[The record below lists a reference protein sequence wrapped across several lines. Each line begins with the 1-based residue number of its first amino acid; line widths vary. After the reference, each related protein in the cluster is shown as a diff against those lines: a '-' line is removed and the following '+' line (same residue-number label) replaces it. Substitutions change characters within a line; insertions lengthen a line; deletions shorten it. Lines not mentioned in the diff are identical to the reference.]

1 MNKNNYEHLLSQ
13 DPIGAFDK
21 IKENYIR
28 YFENAYKITDKNL
41 DEERIGLL
49 DKDDNLYKSPYLEL
63 LPEYNSYEDINDIGE
78 LAKTFTEAF
87 GSEDVSR
94 QFFEDFIKKGLMN
107 YIPYVHQVDM
117 LKKVFCH
124 EEGRYNNAVI
134 TTGTGSGKTESFLLP
149 LFAQLFKEAKTWG
162 RVTND
167 TNWYNHN
174 KGVYDPCQRL
184 GQDDAHIPALRAL
197 IMYPMNALVE
207 DQMARLRKALDSDEI
222 RTFMDSNL
230 KGNRIYFG
238 SYNGSTI
245 GMKNYD
251 LIKKYGHINDDGK
264 NVSLEKA
271 RKAIKDELKKIHE
284 QHVNVT
290 KYYQR
295 LVDAEKQAKD
305 AYDAAIQTG
314 NEDEVAKTKK
324 AYDEAKEVRK
334 AKEDVLYTSPR
345 LGGNFHYQ
353 QLIDAEIIAKAALDK
368 ALQDGNQV
376 EISNAQITYNN
387 ARREREEKDY
397 LGLTAEMVTRW
408 DMQKWAPDI
417 LITNVSMLSIML
429 MRKAEAPIFEQTRNW
444 LAANDLPEEQRE
456 EAKKNRIFHIVLD
469 ELHLYRD
476 TAGSETACLIRML
489 LNAIGLLPV
498 KDDSNGNKIPNPQLR
513 VLASSASL
521 GTEDAT
527 QQFMEEFF
535 GVYNT
540 SNETK
545 AFNIIPNDS
554 EYSANYEPQ
563 KDTDDLDY
571 EKFSIFTNDFVMLE
585 EEEKMQLMN
594 KVANNHHCRDA
605 VSFIHKYEKTIF
617 ADFLAI
623 GCKHGVNIDD
633 LVYQDDQKPYIFK
646 TKEALRGF
654 LIFRAYAD
662 HLKEDGKSLKHR
674 LPRIR
679 FHQFFKYIEGMWGE
693 LQATINDRDASP
705 AQNLS
710 YEPQEVGPHN
720 GKVLELLRC
729 ECCGELFI
737 GGNRKIDQQGK
748 TYLTLNYPSLET
760 IPNFNPTP
768 MVQNKSFEDYALF
781 WPSHIQKAEIGL
793 PEDYDHLTMLNS
805 NETSF
810 AKTHSRAKWR
820 HRYLDVFTGEIL
832 HNQPRGNNSLIEGFV
847 LEADQEGKT
856 QQDLSIVHALPCCC
870 PHCNQ
875 NYTNRKYAKSPIRSF
890 RTGIDRSNQLLSKEL
905 IYQLNEK
912 SAKLIGFSD
921 SRQDAA
927 KQALGIETEHY
938 RDMVRMLFIQSVE
951 EVDRN
956 LQEMID
962 FIRSEKN
969 NYPKRKDLKE
979 LVKKNYTN
987 ENIDAI
993 VDAICDNDEEEL
1005 QRYKTDT
1012 ISLNNLIGH
1021 GNSKDGILLKK
1032 LVKLGINPAGPEY
1045 KYQHYKVDGN
1055 DTIYDWSLAFD
1066 YDPLSQNAFCMRP
1079 NLQFRTTND
1088 SGFNYNSVDNGL
1100 SSAVFA
1106 NSFGKY
1112 MGVSTLDAGIGY
1124 ICCRNT
1130 ADVINSNEYSQLDN
1144 LLAPI
1149 GINTLDFIDAFIRVL
1164 GDNFRY
1170 KDPDYKNDSWEQYSE
1185 FNDNVKK
1192 PIERFMNEHNF
1203 SDDDRNNLKAYLYN
1217 FLSNY
1222 VSNLETILDFNLL
1235 SFRKLN
1241 PESEYYIC
1249 TKCGRVHP
1257 NKGFGFCTNPN
1268 CPGELSDDPRYKG
1281 QVKDLQK
1288 KHYISFDILEE
1299 PREPRRLHTE
1309 ELTGQTDNIQE
1320 RLLNFKD
1327 MVLLHGAD
1335 ERFRSGFEAT
1345 KPIDMVNVTTTME
1358 VGVDIGSLE
1367 AIFQGNMPPTRYNY
1381 QQRVGRGGRR
1391 GQAFSTA
1398 VTFCRGRSHDVY
1410 YYKKAT
1416 DEIVGGM
1423 PATPELSLHPYVE
1436 TNPEGNITY
1445 HMKLAIMK
1453 RVIVKELLNKAYA
1466 NLDYDYDLKDNC
1478 GEFGRVGEWR
1488 NSTKQILSNW
1498 ITNHPSEIDKTV
1510 DYYFSQFNRPDVD
1523 ITTDINNVKEW
1534 ITNNLVPAI
1543 DNSLTQE
1550 MDLNKGLAQC
1560 LSELGFLPM
1569 YGMPSDVRNFFHG
1582 TGRKNGQ
1589 DFVKSIDRSSEL
1601 AISEYAPGSEKT
1613 KDKGVYRVEALTLP
1627 MDFRRDG
1634 LKFYYKDDD
1643 PDEEKDALKD
1653 RYIITYDK
1661 DLDYQHREGNIVDIK
1676 PVDNLTD
1683 SALTQSRGLGLNQ
1696 RLIVIPRAYRSNQV
1710 SGNSGTPVENSDRSS
1725 SFVQC
1730 QIWAKDDITNG
1741 NIKDSIPNVPNVI
1754 LSAYGL
1760 KLNNDAKIWHVNSN
1774 NNRFFRGKYASYL
1787 YPDRTGSDSLAP
1799 NFTFYNLDQAHNII
1813 SPIKPPQANRPDNH
1827 SFEIALGS
1835 KKPTEMI
1842 SLELKGCPDCLNLD
1856 IWDDNCNRAA
1866 IRAAFFSAAFLLQRV
1881 LADQLDVQ
1889 PEEIEISDKKIDG
1902 KPYPIIYLSDAL
1914 PNGAGI
1920 VSYLAKEGK
1929 LEKIIEDIVEF
1940 KTGFMQ
1946 SLIDEEH
1953 RKKCRTACQSC
1964 LLSYSNRGYHH
1975 VLDWRLGVG
1984 ILRLMIDPNYDFG
1997 FTEETR
2003 QQYLELTDFNEL
2015 IIAAA
2020 KKANIDLQDGEWVK
2034 LVQMPSNEPGE
2045 ENKTIDKIFYHPLW
2059 DREKTKE
2066 KATLQNESI
2075 IEMYNTFY
2083 LLRSSIKDD
2092 NNNVCENTQS
2102 VQDQTAKPKRNNK
2115 RTRSRDD
2122 NAHNH
2127 SDTAGVESESNDPV
2141 IDLE

>member
-13 DPIGAFDK
+13 DPIGAFEK

-28 YFENAYKITDKNL
+28 YFENAYKIKDENL
-41 DEERIGLL
+41 NKERIELL
-49 DKDDNLYKSPYLEL
+49 EKNDNLYKLPYLEL
-63 LPEYNSYEDINDIGE
+63 LPEYNSYEGIKDIGE
-78 LAKTFTEAF
+78 LADNFTEAF
-87 GSEDVSR
+87 GSESVSR

-149 LFAQLFKEAKTWG
+149 LLAQLFKEAKTWG
-162 RVTND
+162 RVDND
-167 TNWYNHN
+167 TNWFNHHQS
-174 KGVYDPCQRL
+174 VYDPCQRL
-184 GQDDAHIPALRAL
+184 GQDDAHKPALRAL

-222 RTFMDSNL
+222 RTFMDSNNGL

-251 LIKKYGHINDDGK
+251 LIEQYGHINDNGK
-264 NVSLEKA
+264 NVSLDKA
-271 RKAIKDELKKIHE
+271 RKAIKEELKKIHE
-284 QHVNVT
+284 QYVNVT
-290 KYYQR
+290 NYYQR
-295 LVDAEKQAKD
+295 LVDAEQQAKD
-305 AYDAAIQTG
+305 AYEVALQNG
-314 NEDEVAKTKK
+314 NEDEITNAKK

-345 LGGNFHYQ
+345 LGG
-353 QLIDAEIIAKAALDK
+353 DR
-368 ALQDGNQV
+368 V
-376 EISNAQITYNN
+376 
-387 ARREREEKDY
+387 
-397 LGLTAEMVTRW
+397 TAEMVTRW

-456 EAKKNRIFHIVLD
+456 AAKENRIFHIVLD

-489 LNAIGLLPV
+489 LNAIGLPPV
-498 KDDSNGNKIPNPQLR
+498 VDDVNRNKKPNPQLR

-535 GVYNT
+535 GVYNS

-545 AFNIIPNDS
+545 AFNIIPNNS
-554 EYSANYEPQ
+554 EYSANFEPQ
-563 KDTDDLDY
+563 KDTDDLNY
-571 EKFSIFTNDFVMLE
+571 EDFSIFTNDFVMME

-594 KVANNHHCRDA
+594 EVAKGHDCDDA

-623 GCKHGVNIDD
+623 GCKRGVNIDN
-633 LVYQDDQKPYIFK
+633 LVYQDDQKPYIFR

-693 LQATINDRDASP
+693 LKATINDQNASP
-705 AQNLS
+705 VQNLS

-737 GGNRKIDQQGK
+737 GGNRKTDQEGK

-768 MVQNKSFEDYALF
+768 MVQNKSFEDYVLF
-781 WPSHIQKAEIGL
+781 WPSHIQEDEISL
-793 PEDYDHLTMLNS
+793 PKDYDHLTMLNS

-810 AKTHSRAKWR
+810 PKTHSRAKWL
-820 HRYLDVFTGEIL
+820 HRYLDIFTGEIL
-832 HNQPRGNNSLIEGFV
+832 KNKPRGNNSLIEGFV
-847 LEADQEGKT
+847 LNASQEGRT
-856 QQDLSIVHALPCCC
+856 QQDLSIIHALPCCC

-951 EVDRN
+951 EVDRK

-979 LVKKNYTN
+979 LVKKNYAN

-1012 ISLNNLIGH
+1012 ISLNSLIGH
-1021 GNSKDGILLKK
+1021 GNILDGILLKK

-1045 KYQHYKVDGN
+1045 KYQHFMRDDSREPDHWSKAFN
-1055 DTIYDWSLAFD
+1055 YDS
-1066 YDPLSQNAFCMRP
+1066 SSTNAYAMRDDI
-1079 NLQFRTTND
+1079 QFQSTND
-1088 SGFNYNSVDNGL
+1088 AELNFISVRNGL

-1130 ADVINSNEYSQLDN
+1130 ADVIISDDYRN
-1144 LLAPI
+1144 LNGLLSPF

-1170 KDPDYKNDSWEQYSE
+1170 IDPDYVKKPESWTQYSE
-1185 FNDNVKK
+1185 FTEAVRK
-1192 PIERFMNEHNF
+1192 PIERFMDEHNF
-1203 SDDDRNNLKAYLYN
+1203 DETQKNNLKGYLYS
-1217 FLSNY
+1217 FLSKY
-1222 VSNLETILDFNLL
+1222 VSGEHTILNFNNL
-1235 SFRKLN
+1235 SFKKLN
-1241 PESEYYIC
+1241 KNSEYYIC
-1249 TKCGRVHP
+1249 SRCGRVHP

-1268 CPGELSDDPRYKG
+1268 CLGVLSDNPRYKG

-1335 ERFRSGFEAT
+1335 ERFRTGFEAT

-1416 DEIVGGM
+1416 NEIVGGM
-1423 PATPELSLHPYVE
+1423 PATPELSLHPYAE
-1436 TNPEGNITY
+1436 TDPKGNITY

-1453 RVIVKELLNKAYA
+1453 RVIVKELLNMAYDG
-1466 NLDYDYDLKDNC
+1466 LPYDYELKDNC
-1478 GEFGRVGEWR
+1478 GEFGRVGEWG
-1488 NSTKQILSNW
+1488 NETKQILLKW
-1498 ITNHPSEIDKTV
+1498 ISDNPPKINNTV
-1510 DYYFSQFNRPDVD
+1510 DYYFSQFNKPGVD
-1523 ITTDINNVKEW
+1523 ITDDINEIKKW
-1534 ITNNLVPAI
+1534 IKKDLVPAI

-1569 YGMPSDVRNFFHG
+1569 YGMPSDVRNFYHG
-1582 TGRKNGQ
+1582 TGKKPNGQ

-1627 MDFRRDG
+1627 MDYRRDG
-1634 LKFYYKDDD
+1634 QYESLKFYYKDDD

-1661 DLDYQHREGNIVDIK
+1661 DIDYQHREGNIVDIK

-1741 NIKDSIPNVPNVI
+1741 NIKDGIPNVPNVI
-1754 LSAYGL
+1754 LSSYGL

-1774 NNRFFRGKYASYL
+1774 NNRFFRGKYASQL
-1787 YPDRTGSDSLAP
+1787 YPDSTGDNSLAP
-1799 NFTFYNLDQAHNII
+1799 NFTFYDFVDQTRKII
-1813 SPIKPPQANRPDNH
+1813 TPIKPPQANRPDNH

-1842 SLELKGCPDCLNLD
+1842 CLELKACSDNLNLN
-1856 IWDDNCNRAA
+1856 IWDEEHCNKAA
-1866 IRAAFFSAAFLLQRV
+1866 VRAAFFSAAFLLQRV

-1929 LEKIIEDIVEF
+1929 LEKIIKDIVDF
-1940 KTGFMQ
+1940 RTSFMK

-1953 RKKCRTACQSC
+1953 RNKCRTACQSC
-1964 LLSYSNRGYHH
+1964 LLTYSNRGYHH

-1997 FTEETR
+1997 FTETTR
-2003 QQYLELTDFNEL
+2003 EQYPELADFNEL
-2015 IIAAA
+2015 LIAAA
-2020 KKANIDLQDGEWVK
+2020 KKANIDLDAGEWIK
-2034 LVQMPSNEPGE
+2034 HVQISSNEPGE
-2045 ENKTIDKIFYHPLW
+2045 ENKTIDKVFYHPLW

-2066 KATLQNESI
+2066 KAALQNESV

-2092 NNNVCENTQS
+2092 NNKVSENTQR
-2102 VQDQTAKPKRNNK
+2102 VQDQITKPKRNNK
-2115 RTRSRDD
+2115 STRSRDD
-2122 NAHNH
+2122 NAQNH
-2127 SDTAGVESESNDPV
+2127 GDTAGVESESNDSV

>member
-1 MNKNNYEHLLSQ
+1 MNNNNYEHLLSQ
-13 DPIGAFDK
+13 DPIGAFEK
-21 IKENYIR
+21 IKENYKR
-28 YFENAYKITDKNL
+28 YFENAYKITDKHLN
-41 DEERIGLL
+41 EERISLL
-49 DKDDNLYKSPYLEL
+49 TKDDNLYKSPYLEL
-63 LPEYNSYEDINDIGE
+63 LPEYNSYEGISDVKE
-78 LAKTFTEAF
+78 LTASFTEAF
-87 GSEDVSR
+87 RSSEDSK
-94 QFFEDFIKKGLMN
+94 QFFEEFIKQGLMN

-149 LFAQLFKEAKTWG
+149 LLAQLFKEAKTWEA
-162 RVTND
+162 VNNNP
-167 TNWYNHN
+167 NWYNMT
-174 KGVYDPCQRL
+174 KTFYDPCQRVSDNN
-184 GQDDAHIPALRAL
+184 GHIPALRAL

-222 RTFMDSNL
+222 RKFMSSDIGL

-251 LIKKYGHINDDGK
+251 LISKYGHVNEKGK
-264 NVSLEKA
+264 NTSLEKA
-271 RKAIKDELKKIHE
+271 RKALKEKLKEIHN
-284 QHVNVT
+284 QFVNVCE
-290 KYYQR
+290 YYQTF
-295 LVDAEKQAKD
+295 VEAEEQAKIDYEKAKQSGNVEEIAKTKD
-305 AYDAAIQTG
+305 AYD
-314 NEDEVAKTKK
+314 K
-324 AYDEAKEVRK
+324 AREARK
-334 AKEDVLYTSPR
+334 SKEDVLYTSPR
-345 LGGNFHYQ
+345 LGGD
-353 QLIDAEIIAKAALDK
+353 L
-368 ALQDGNQV
+368 
-376 EISNAQITYNN
+376 T
-387 ARREREEKDY
+387 
-397 LGLTAEMVTRW
+397 TAEMVTRW

-429 MRKAEAPIFEQTRNW
+429 MRKAEKCIFEQTRDW
-444 LAANDLPEEQRE
+444 LKGDPDP
-456 EAKKNRIFHIVLD
+456 KHPTRIFHIVLD

-489 LNAIGLLPV
+489 LNAIDLPPV
-498 KDDSNGNKIPNPQLR
+498 IKDGNGHKIPNPQLR

-527 QQFMEEFF
+527 QRFMEEFF

-540 SNETK
+540 SNDTK
-545 AFNIIPNDS
+545 AFNIIPNDK

-571 EKFSIFTNDFVMLE
+571 EKFSMFTNDFVMLTD
-585 EEEKMQLMN
+585 EEKVSMMN
-594 KVANNHHCRDA
+594 AFAITHGCVDA

-623 GCKHGVNIDD
+623 GCKHGVKIDD
-633 LVYQDDQKPYIFK
+633 LVYQDEEKPYIFR
-646 TKEALRGF
+646 TEDALRGF

-662 HLKEDGKSLKHR
+662 HLQENGKTLKHR

-693 LQATINDRDASP
+693 LKATINDPQASP
-705 AQNLS
+705 VQSLS

-737 GGNRKIDQQGK
+737 GGNRKVTQEGL

-781 WPSHIQKAEIGL
+781 WPSHIQEAQIEL
-793 PEDYDHLTMLNS
+793 PKEYDHLTMLNS
-805 NETSF
+805 NEHSF
-810 AKTHSRAKWR
+810 EKTHSRAMWKR
-820 HRYLDVFTGEIL
+820 RYLNVFTGEL
-832 HNQPRGNNSLIEGFV
+832 LTEKNGQSDLIEGFV
-847 LEADQEGKT
+847 LEADPAGTRPKK
-856 QQDLSIVHALPCCC
+856 QDLSIVHALPCCC

-951 EVDRN
+951 EVDKDM
-956 LQEMID
+956 QEMID
-962 FIRSEKN
+962 FIKREKD
-969 NYPKRKDLKE
+969 NYPDRYDLEDIVKRRYNNSNIGRIIGAIYDNHEERL
-979 LVKKNYTN
+979 KNY
-987 ENIDAI
+987 I
-993 VDAICDNDEEEL
+993 
-1005 QRYKTDT
+1005 TDT
-1012 ISLNNLIGH
+1012 ISLANLIGH
-1021 GNSKDGILLKK
+1021 GNIKDGILLKK
-1032 LVKLGINPAGPEY
+1032 LVRLGINPAGPEY
-1045 KYQHYKVDGN
+1045 KYQHYMEEGVD
-1055 DTIYDWSLAFD
+1055 TKYHWSRAFD
-1066 YDPLSQNAFCMRP
+1066 YNPTSSTAFSMRQNI
-1079 NLQFRTTND
+1079 QFHTTND
-1088 SGFNYNSVDNGL
+1088 SGLNYNSVDNGL

-1130 ADVINSNEYSQLDN
+1130 SDVINSDKYKNLN
-1144 LLAPI
+1144 ALLAPL
-1149 GINTLDFIDAFIRVL
+1149 GINTLDFVDAFIRVL

-1170 KDPDYKNDSWEQYSE
+1170 KDPDYDKKLEPWTQYSDFTE
-1185 FNDNVKK
+1185 AVRK
-1192 PIERFMNEHNF
+1192 PIDHFMDVHSFDETQM
-1203 SDDDRNNLKAYLYN
+1203 NNLKGYLYS
-1217 FLSNY
+1217 FLSEY
-1222 VSNLETILDFNLL
+1222 VSDEPTILNFNNL
-1235 SFRKLN
+1235 SFKKLSK
-1241 PESEYYIC
+1241 ESEYYIC
-1249 TKCGRVHP
+1249 PKCGRVHP
-1257 NKGFGFCTNPN
+1257 NKGFGFCTNSN
-1268 CPGELSDDPRYKG
+1268 CLKELSDNPKYKG
-1281 QVKDLQK
+1281 NVKDLQK

-1309 ELTGQTDNIQE
+1309 ELTGQTDDIQE

-1327 MVLLHGAD
+1327 MVLLHGVDA
-1335 ERFRSGFEAT
+1335 RYRKGFEAT

-1423 PATPELSLHPYVE
+1423 PAPPELSLRPYAE
-1436 TNPEGNITY
+1436 TDQEGKTTY

-1453 RVIVKELLNKAYA
+1453 RVVVKELLNMAYA
-1466 NLDYDYDLKDNC
+1466 DLKYDYDLKDNC
-1478 GEFGRVGEWR
+1478 GEFGRVGQWPTL
-1488 NSTKQILSNW
+1488 TKQMLIDW
-1498 ITNHPSEIDKTV
+1498 IAKSDNQMVIDDIV
-1510 DYYFSQFNRPDVD
+1510 DYYFSQFNKSNVD
-1523 ITTDINNVKEW
+1523 IKADINEIKEW
-1534 ITNNLVPAI
+1534 IKNKSLVNAI
-1543 DNSLTQE
+1543 DKSMPQE
-1550 MDLNKGLAQC
+1550 VDLNKGLAQA

-1569 YGMPSDVRNFFHG
+1569 YGMPSDVREFYHG
-1582 TGRKNGQ
+1582 TEHKKGQ
-1589 DFVKSIDRSSEL
+1589 DYVKSIDRSSEL

-1627 MDFRRDG
+1627 MDFRKDKYG
-1634 LKFYYKDDD
+1634 SESLKFYFDDEND

-1661 DLDYQHREGNIVDIK
+1661 DIDFQNREGNITNIR
-1676 PVDNLTD
+1676 PVDDPTTPAQVLNN
-1683 SALTQSRGLGLNQ
+1683 RLGKNQ
-1696 RLIVIPRAYRSNQV
+1696 RLIVIPRAYRSNKV
-1710 SGNSGTPVENSDRSS
+1710 SGNNGTPVENSDRSS

-1730 QIWAKDDITNG
+1730 QIWAKDDIKEG
-1741 NIKDSIPNVPNVI
+1741 NIKNSIPNVPNVI

-1760 KLNNDAKIWHVNSN
+1760 NLSSDAQIWHVNSN
-1774 NNRFFRGKYASYL
+1774 NNRFFRGKYSYCDGTPYCNNTNL
-1787 YPDRTGSDSLAP
+1787 P
-1799 NFTFYNLDQAHNII
+1799 NFTFFQQTNNMM
-1813 SPIKPPQANRPDNH
+1813 SPLKPDAQN

-1835 KKPTEMI
+1835 RKPTEMI
-1842 SLELKGCPDCLNLD
+1842 SLELKGCSDVLNLN
-1856 IWDDNCNRAA
+1856 IWDEKCNKAA

-1889 PEEIEISDKKIDG
+1889 PEEIEISEKMLDN

-1920 VSYLAKEGK
+1920 VSYLTKEGR
-1929 LEKIIEDIVEF
+1929 LEKIIKDIVAF
-1940 KTGFMQ
+1940 KTGFMK
-1946 SLIDEEH
+1946 SLIDEDH
-1953 RKKCRTACQSC
+1953 RMNCRTACQSC
-1964 LLSYSNRGYHH
+1964 LLTYSNRGYHH

-1984 ILRLMIDPNYDFG
+1984 ILRLMIDPSYDFG
-1997 FTEETR
+1997 FTETTR
-2003 QQYLELTDFNEL
+2003 TQYPELNDFDEL
-2015 IIAAA
+2015 IVAAA
-2020 KKANIDLQDGEWVK
+2020 KKTNVNLNEGDWVK
-2034 LVQMPSNEPGE
+2034 QIRIKSYEPGE
-2045 ENKTIDKIFYHPLW
+2045 DDIIINKIFYHPLW
-2059 DREKTKE
+2059 NIAKTIAKTSVPSSSKVE
-2066 KATLQNESI
+2066 LF
-2075 IEMYNTFY
+2075 NTFN
-2083 LLRSSIKDD
+2083 LLRSNIVEDTID
-2092 NNNVCENTQS
+2092 NINSRTENTQQKMGTKTKS
-2102 VQDQTAKPKRNNK
+2102 PKKKTNKEVKKNSTKLDDQQ
-2115 RTRSRDD
+2115 
-2122 NAHNH
+2122 
-2127 SDTAGVESESNDPV
+2127 GNDIV
-2141 IDLE
+2141 RGIDLS

>member
-28 YFENAYKITDKNL
+28 YFENAYKISDKNL
-41 DEERIGLL
+41 DEERITLL
-49 DKDDNLYKSPYLEL
+49 KKNDNLYKSPYLEL
-63 LPEYNSYEDINDIGE
+63 LPEYNSCESINDIGE
-78 LAKTFTEAF
+78 LAETFTEAF

-149 LFAQLFKEAKTWG
+149 LLAQLFKEAKTWG
-162 RVTND
+162 TVNND
-167 TNWYNHN
+167 TNWFNHK
-174 KGVYDPCQRL
+174 KGVYDPCQRY
-184 GQDDAHIPALRAL
+184 GQDDAHKPALRAL

-222 RTFMDSNL
+222 RKFMDSNDGL

-251 LIKKYGHINDDGK
+251 LISTYGHINDKGK

-271 RKAIKDELKKIHE
+271 RRALKEELKKIQE
-284 QHVNVT
+284 QYVNVT

-295 LVDAEKQAKD
+295 LVDAENQAKV
-305 AYDAAIQTG
+305 AYETALQTG
-314 NEDEVAKTKK
+314 NEDEIANTKK

-345 LGGNFHYQ
+345 LGGDH
-353 QLIDAEIIAKAALDK
+353 
-368 ALQDGNQV
+368 V
-376 EISNAQITYNN
+376 
-387 ARREREEKDY
+387 
-397 LGLTAEMVTRW
+397 TAEMVTRW

-429 MRKAEAPIFEQTRNW
+429 MRKAEKCIFDQTKNW
-444 LAANDLPEEQRE
+444 LDGDPNKMHPTRV
-456 EAKKNRIFHIVLD
+456 FHIVLD

-489 LNAIGLLPV
+489 LNAIGLPPV
-498 KDDSNGNKIPNPQLR
+498 IDDGNGNKIPNPQLR

-545 AFNIIPNDS
+545 AFNIIPNYN

-571 EKFSIFTNDFVMLE
+571 EEFSIFTNDFVMLD
-585 EEEKMQLMN
+585 EEEKMRIMN
-594 KVANNHHCRDA
+594 EVAKKRHCNDA

-623 GCKHGVNIDD
+623 GCKRGVKIDD
-633 LVYQDDQKPYIFK
+633 LVYQDDKKPYIFK

-654 LIFRAYAD
+654 MIFRAYAD
-662 HLKEDGKSLKHR
+662 HLKEDGKPLKHR

-693 LQATINDRDASP
+693 LQATINDHEASP
-705 AQNLS
+705 ARNLS
-710 YEPQEVGPHN
+710 YEPQEVGPNN

-737 GGNRKIDQQGK
+737 GGNRKTDQQEKTK

-781 WPSHIQKAEIGL
+781 WPSHIKKEEIGL
-793 PEDYDHLTMLNS
+793 PEGYDHLTMLNS

-810 AKTHSRAKWR
+810 EKTHSRAKWR

-847 LEADQEGKT
+847 LEADQEGRT
-856 QQDLSIVHALPCCC
+856 QQDLSVVHALPCCC

-951 EVDRN
+951 EVDKDMQETIDLIRN
-956 LQEMID
+956 G
-962 FIRSEKN
+962 KN
-969 NYPKRKDLKE
+969 NGIDRYDLEDDLKTKYNIPNLSRIIGAIYDNHE
-979 LVKKNYTN
+979 EKLQNY
-987 ENIDAI
+987 I
-993 VDAICDNDEEEL
+993 
-1005 QRYKTDT
+1005 TDT

-1021 GNSKDGILLKK
+1021 GNAKDGILLKK

-1045 KYQHYKVDGN
+1045 KYQHYKVEGN

-1066 YDPLSQNAFCMRP
+1066 YDPSSQHAFCMRP

-1130 ADVINSNEYSQLDN
+1130 ADVINSNEYRQLDN

-1217 FLSNY
+1217 FLFKY

-1249 TKCGRVHP
+1249 TKCGRIHP

-1335 ERFRSGFEAT
+1335 ERFRTGFEAT

-1416 DEIVGGM
+1416 NEIVGGM
-1423 PATPELSLHPYVE
+1423 PATPELSLHPYAE
-1436 TNPEGNITY
+1436 TDSDGNITY

-1453 RVIVKELLNKAYA
+1453 RVIVKELLNMAYSD
-1466 NLDYDYDLKDNC
+1466 LYDYDLKDNC
-1478 GEFGRVGEWR
+1478 GEFGRVGEWV
-1488 NSTKQILSNW
+1488 NKTKQILFDW
-1498 ITNHPSEIDKTV
+1498 IAKNPTEIDNTV
-1510 DYYFSQFNRPDVD
+1510 DNYFSQFNKPCVD
-1523 ITTDINNVKEW
+1523 ITDDINEVKKW
-1534 ITNNLVPAI
+1534 IKEDLVPAI
-1543 DNSLTQE
+1543 DNSLIQE

-1569 YGMPSDVRNFFHG
+1569 YGMPSDVRNFYHG
-1582 TGRKNGQ
+1582 TWHKNGQ
-1589 DFVKSIDRSSEL
+1589 DYVKSIDRSSEL

-1627 MDFRRDG
+1627 MDYRKDG
-1634 LKFYYKDDD
+1634 QYDSLKFYYKDED

-1661 DLDYQHREGNIVDIK
+1661 DIDYQHREGNIVDIK

-1813 SPIKPPQANRPDNH
+1813 SPIKPPQANKPDNH

-1842 SLELKGCPDCLNLD
+1842 CLELKGCPECLNLNN
-1856 IWDDNCNRAA
+1856 WDDNCNRAA
-1866 IRAAFFSAAFLLQRV
+1866 VRAAFFSAAFLLQRV

-1889 PEEIEISDKKIDG
+1889 PEEIEISDKIIDG

-1929 LEKIIEDIVEF
+1929 LEKIIKDIVDF
-1940 KTGFMQ
+1940 RTGFMK

-1953 RKKCRTACQSC
+1953 RNKCRTACQSC
-1964 LLSYSNRGYHH
+1964 LLTYSNRGYHH
-1975 VLDWRLGVG
+1975 VLDWRIGVG
-1984 ILRLMIDPNYDFG
+1984 VLRLMIDPNYDFG

-2003 QQYLELTDFNEL
+2003 QKYPELSDFNEL
-2015 IIAAA
+2015 VIAAA
-2020 KKANIDLQDGEWVK
+2020 KKANINLQDGEWVK
-2034 LVQMPSNEPGE
+2034 LVQEQSSEPGVDGR
-2045 ENKTIDKIFYHPLW
+2045 TIEKIFYHPLW
-2059 DREKTKE
+2059 NKEETKK
-2066 KATLQNESI
+2066 KAGIQDGAI
-2075 IEMYNTFY
+2075 IEMYNTFN
-2083 LLRSSIKDD
+2083 LLRSNIFNDLSYSSGGSNSVSEQKNESGQNGNKKHSAQKQKKVQTVPSSKVEDPQVDSEGDD
-2092 NNNVCENTQS
+2092 I
-2102 VQDQTAKPKRNNK
+2102 
-2115 RTRSRDD
+2115 
-2122 NAHNH
+2122 
-2127 SDTAGVESESNDPV
+2127 
-2141 IDLE
+2141 IDL